1 MKLHDVTIVHQD
13 GKRTNLP
20 ALATLSGCRV
30 FATRRKAADPTVIE
44 VVIT

>member
-1 MKLHDVTIVHQD
+1 MKLHDVTIVHED

-20 ALATLSGCRV
+20 ALDTLAGCRV
-30 FATRRKAADPTVIE
+30 FAAKRQAADATITE